1 MPGKNLPQTEDEML
15 VASQQAKS
23 SRLYRAE
30 RDEHVDERLCD
41 IVGRTANELQEAAVR
56 EPVAMSDVATVKA
69 QTIRYTQACE
79 RAATLPSMAGL
90 ALALGVSRQRLY
102 KILASESPPE
112 TARWL
117 ELCQLA
123 FSDALANASL
133 RGDVQP
139 VVSIFLQKATFGLRE
154 TLEIVGK
161 TEPSPLGNTPDLKAL
176 EERILTSVVDDE

>member
-1 MPGKNLPQTEDEML
+1 MPGKNLPMTQEELTNSLQQTRN
-15 VASQQAKS
+15 SK
-23 SRLYRAE
+23 LYRAE

-41 IVGRTANELQEAAVR
+41 IVGRTAKELQEAAVR
-56 EPVAMSDVATVKA
+56 EPIALNDVAAVKS
-69 QTIRYTQACE
+69 QTLRYIQACE

-102 KILASESPPE
+102 KILSSETPPE

-161 TEPSPLGNTPDLKAL
+161 TEPSPLGKEPDLRTL

>member
-41 IVGRTANELQEAAVR
+41 IVGRTAKELKEAAGR
-56 EPVAMSDVATVKA
+56 EPIAMSDVAAVKT
-69 QTIRYTQACE
+69 QTLLYTQVCE

-161 TEPSPLGNTPDLKAL
+161 TEPSPLGKEPDLRTL